1 LSISVEGNLR
11 LKFGAYLR
19 VSMDEQGKS
28 GLGLE
33 AQAAAIA
40 DYARTIE
47 GEILETVSE
56 VASGSDN
63 SRPGLTKAL
72 AAARKHKA
80 TLIVSRLDRLGRDAA
95 YLLNLVQTSRC
106 PITLADNPNVD
117 PMMFGVLAVFAEN
130 ERRMISKR
138 TKAALAAAKARGVKL
153 GSPVAAETAAIAR
166 ARKADLAKT
175 RAMNLVA
182 IIESIEKA
190 GVTTLSG
197 IAKAVNRLHNLIRS
211 VPVSEA

>member
-1 LSISVEGNLR
+1 
-11 LKFGAYLR
+11 
-19 VSMDEQGKS
+19 MDEQGKS